1 MASLYTHAIIMTEA
15 GKLRLMSAAD
25 QFEPVMMSPVVF
37 PSPEGRT
44 EQTTSPEVN
53 LYEDYQPVVISPFTP
68 SFLDL
73 PAQMSSTPKK
83 PRRHSNPRVRRCSS
97 FLRRKSSPPPTGK
110 MAGCTPPVPLHG
122 RKLVVPNAEKVK
134 RSLIEKFAECSEDED
149 LTF

>member
-1 MASLYTHAIIMTEA
+1 MASLYKHAIVMTEV
-15 GKLRLMSAAD
+15 GKLRLMSATD
-25 QFEPVMMSPVVF
+25 QFEPLMM
-37 PSPEGRT
+37 SPEGRT

-73 PAQMSSTPKK
+73 PAQMNSTPKK